1 MKRLKVLFC
10 QRWLGQQQGG
20 VMVEFAI
27 VLPVLLL
34 LVFGIIDFGH
44 ALYLKAEVTS
54 ASREGARYA
63 TRYQTD
69 NNGQHILPAS
79 LSPNVSTWVTNNYAG
94 LLPTDADLTVP
105 PPTGPGYTSGL
116 AGQDVTVTVQAT
128 KRWFILGTLVP
139 GLGNTLQLQS
149 TTVMKCE

>member
-1 MKRLKVLFC
+1 
-10 QRWLGQQQGG
+10 
-20 VMVEFAI
+20 MVEFAI
-27 VLPVLLL
+27 VLPILVL

-44 ALYLKAEVTS
+44 ALYMKAEITS

-69 NNGQHILPAS
+69 NSSGSHILPAN
-79 LSPNVSTWVTNNYAG
+79 LSPDVSTWVTNNYAG
-94 LLPTDADLTVP
+94 LLPADANLTVP
-105 PPTGPGYTSGL
+105 TPTGPGYISGL

-128 KRWFILGTLVP
+128 KNWFVLGRLISAAGFP
-139 GLGNTLQLQS
+139 DPLPLSS